1 MSKAFKCDRCKKC
14 FDPWSSEEENFEFGR
29 IQDYSVVTPVGG
41 SFDYTYRDEE
51 LHLCP
56 ECNRA
61 FGLFMQNRGIDLK
74 PVKEPERIMYA
85 VEMVPENDPP
95 KDGWDVAFQFM
106 RVYTMAE
113 NEKEAKTMAVEAMR
127 AFGLHARATYAYKT
141 GLPSRKNCTADNEK
155 DGV

>member
-14 FDPWSSEEENFEFGR
+14 FDPWGSEEEDFEFGR

-61 FGLFMQNRGIDLK
+61 FGLFMQNRNIVG
-74 PVKEPERIMYA
+74 PVPVIGS
-85 VEMVPENDPP
+85 NQS
-95 KDGWDVAFQFM
+95 DGCDTSNTSPFIELMSKINRYGQMF
-106 RVYTMAE
+106 Y
-113 NEKEAKTMAVEAMR
+113 
-127 AFGLHARATYAYKT
+127 
-141 GLPSRKNCTADNEK
+141 
-155 DGV
+155 